1 MEHPMKKILACLAL
15 GTAIASVPAMAQDT
29 GPAQP
34 FEGFHVEALA
44 GYDVT
49 KAGSSVDDDAN
60 VDNDQS
66 IDGFAY
72 GVGAGYD
79 FRSGNLVF
87 GPEAEVTWST
97 AKTKF
102 DDGDFEGFGLG
113 NVKTNRDLYVGARVG
128 YVVTPTTMVYA
139 KGGYTNAKFDVR
151 STFGTV
157 ETNRDID
164 ADGWRIGA
172 GVEQAI
178 TNNAFVKLEYRYSNY
193 EKGEMDYTGDIAD
206 GQRFDLD
213 LDRHQVMAGVGV
225 RF

>member
-1 MEHPMKKILACLAL
+1 MNKILACLAAGSAL
-15 GTAIASVPAMAQDT
+15 VSVPVMAQDVA
-29 GPAQP
+29 PAEP
-34 FEGFHVEALA
+34 FKGFHVEGLV

-49 KAGSSVDDDAN
+49 QAGSSIDDDSSI
-60 VDNDQS
+60 DNDQS
-66 IDGFAY
+66 IDGLLY

-79 FRSGNLVF
+79 IKSGNFVF

-102 DDGDFEGFGLG
+102 DNGDFEGFGIG
-113 NVKTNRDLYVGARVG
+113 NVKTNRDLYIGGRVG
-128 YVVTPTTMVYA
+128 YAFSPRTMVYA

-151 STFGTV
+151 NGDGTV
-157 ETNRDID
+157 TTRTDID

-178 TNNAFVKLEYRYSNY
+178 SNNVFAKLEYRYSNY
-193 EKGEMDYTGDIAD
+193 EKGELDYRGDLPD
-206 GQRFDLD
+206 GQRFNLD
-213 LDRHQVMAGVGV
+213 LDRHQVVAGVGV

>member
-1 MEHPMKKILACLAL
+1 MKKILFSLAA
-15 GTAIASVPAMAQDT
+15 GTAMASAPAMAQNVAPVD
-29 GPAQP
+29 P
-34 FEGFHVEALA
+34 FSGFHVEALA
-44 GYDVT
+44 GYDVS
-49 KAGSSVDDDAN
+49 KAGSSADDDVN
-60 VDNDQS
+60 EDNDQS

-79 FRSGNLVF
+79 LRFNNFVV

-102 DDGDFEGFGLG
+102 DDGDFEGFGIG

-128 YVVTPTTMVYA
+128 YVVSPRTMIYA

-151 STFGTV
+151 NASGTV
-157 ETNRDID
+157 TTNRDID

-178 TNNAFVKLEYRYSNY
+178 SNNVFAKVEYRYSNY
-193 EKGEMDYTGDIAD
+193 EKGELDYRGDFAD

>member
-1 MEHPMKKILACLAL
+1 MKKILVCLAL
-15 GTAIASVPAMAQDT
+15 GTAAGTAIASAPAMAQDT

-34 FEGFHVEALA
+34 FSGFHVEALA

-49 KAGSSVDDDAN
+49 KAGSSVDDDVN

-102 DDGDFEGFGLG
+102 NDGDFEGFGIG
-113 NVKTNRDLYVGARVG
+113 NVKANRDLYVGARVG
-128 YVVTPTTMVYA
+128 YVVTPA
-139 KGGYTNAKFDVR
+139 P
-151 STFGTV
+151 
-157 ETNRDID
+157 
-164 ADGWRIGA
+164 
-172 GVEQAI
+172 
-178 TNNAFVKLEYRYSNY
+178 
-193 EKGEMDYTGDIAD
+193 
-206 GQRFDLD
+206 
-213 LDRHQVMAGVGV
+213 
-225 RF
+225 

>member
-1 MEHPMKKILACLAL
+1 MKKILFSLAA
-15 GTAIASVPAMAQDT
+15 GTAMASAPAMAQDVA
-29 GPAQP
+29 PVDP
-34 FEGFHVEALA
+34 FSGFHVEALA
-44 GYDVT
+44 GYDVS
-49 KAGSSVDDDAN
+49 KAGSSVDDDVN
-60 VDNDQS
+60 EDNDQS
-66 IDGFAY
+66 IDGLAY

-79 FRSGNLVF
+79 FRFNNFVV

-102 DDGDFEGFGLG
+102 DDGDFEGFGIG
-113 NVKTNRDLYVGARVG
+113 NVKTNRDLYVGARLG
-128 YVVTPTTMVYA
+128 YVVTPKTMIYA
-139 KGGYTNAKFDVR
+139 KGGYTNAKFDVNNA
-151 STFGTV
+151 SGTI

-178 TNNAFVKLEYRYSNY
+178 SNNVFAKVEYRYSNY
-193 EKGEMDYTGDIAD
+193 EKGELDYRGDFPD
-206 GQRFDLD
+206 GDRFNLD

>member
-1 MEHPMKKILACLAL
+1 MKKALFGL
-15 GTAIASVPAMAQDT
+15 GTGVALVSALVSAPAFAQDSA
-29 GPAQP
+29 PAQP
-34 FEGFHVEALA
+34 FSGLHVEALA
-44 GYDVT
+44 GYDIT
-49 KAGSSVDDDAN
+49 KAGSSVDDDSSI
-60 VDNDQS
+60 DNDQS
-66 IDGFAY
+66 IDGFAF

-79 FRSGNLVF
+79 VRMNNFVI

-102 DDGDFEGFGLG
+102 DDGDFEGFGIG

-128 YVVTPTTMVYA
+128 YVVAPTTMVYV

-151 STFGTV
+151 NAVGTV
-157 ETNRDID
+157 DTKTDLD

-193 EKGEMDYTGDIAD
+193 EKGEIDYTADIPD
-206 GQRFDLD
+206 SQRFDLD
-213 LDRHQVMAGVGV
+213 LDRHQIMAGVGV

>member
-1 MEHPMKKILACLAL
+1 MKKILFSLAA
-15 GTAIASVPAMAQDT
+15 GTAMASAPAMAQDVA
-29 GPAQP
+29 PVDP
-34 FEGFHVEALA
+34 FSGFHVEALA
-44 GYDVT
+44 GYDVS
-49 KAGSSVDDDAN
+49 KAGSSVDDDVN
-60 VDNDQS
+60 EDNDQS
-66 IDGFAY
+66 IDGLAY

-79 FRSGNLVF
+79 FRMGNFVA

-102 DDGDFEGFGLG
+102 DDGDFEGFGIG
-113 NVKTNRDLYVGARVG
+113 NVKTNRDLYVGARLG
-128 YVVTPTTMVYA
+128 YVVTPRTMVYA
-139 KGGYTNAKFDVR
+139 KGGYTNAKFDVNNA
-151 STFGTV
+151 SGTI

-178 TNNAFVKLEYRYSNY
+178 SNNVFAKVEYRYSNY
-193 EKGEMDYTGDIAD
+193 EKGELDYTGDFPD

>member
-1 MEHPMKKILACLAL
+1 MKKILFALAA
-15 GTAIASVPAMAQDT
+15 GTAMASAPAMAQNVAPVD
-29 GPAQP
+29 P
-34 FEGFHVEALA
+34 FSGFHVEALA
-44 GYDVT
+44 GYDVS
-49 KAGSSVDDDAN
+49 KAGSSVDDDVN
-60 VDNDQS
+60 EDNDQS

-79 FRSGNLVF
+79 FRAGNFVV

-102 DDGDFEGFGLG
+102 DDGDFEGFGIG

-128 YVVTPTTMVYA
+128 YVVTPKTMIYA

-151 STFGTV
+151 NASGTV
-157 ETNRDID
+157 TTNRDLD

-178 TNNAFVKLEYRYSNY
+178 SNNVFAKLEYRYSNY
-193 EKGEMDYTGDIAD
+193 EKGELDYRGDFPD
-206 GQRFDLD
+206 GDRFNLD

>member
-1 MEHPMKKILACLAL
+1 MKKILFSLAA
-15 GTAIASVPAMAQDT
+15 GTAMASAPAMAQDVA
-29 GPAQP
+29 PVDP
-34 FEGFHVEALA
+34 FSGFHVEALA
-44 GYDVT
+44 GYDVS
-49 KAGSSVDDDAN
+49 KAGSSIDDDVN
-60 VDNDQS
+60 EDNDQS

-79 FRSGNLVF
+79 FRFNNFVV

-102 DDGDFEGFGLG
+102 DDGDFEGFGIG

-128 YVVTPTTMVYA
+128 YVVTPKTMIYA

-151 STFGTV
+151 NASGTV
-157 ETNRDID
+157 TTNRDID

-178 TNNAFVKLEYRYSNY
+178 SNNVFAKLEYRYSNY
-193 EKGEMDYTGDIAD
+193 EKGELDYTGDFPD
-206 GQRFDLD
+206 GDRFNLD